1 MVIKK
6 SVEPKSIYQE
16 VGRNIRRLRK
26 ESGYTQD
33 RISGQAGIS
42 RASLANIEAGRQQ
55 ILVHHLYAIADALQ
69 LDSPIQLLPVAPSFS
84 PPVSDEG
91 LTKLQRKQVIGL
103 MSKG

>member
-1 MVIKK
+1 MVIKRN
-6 SVEPKSIYQE
+6 VEPKSIYQE

-26 ESGYTQD
+26 KAGHTQD
-33 RISGQAGIS
+33 HISGQAGIS

-69 LDSPIQLLPVAPSFS
+69 LDSPTRLLPVAPSLF

-91 LTKLQRKQVIGL
+91 LTKLQHKQIIGL